1 MSRKLGSSRSWRE
14 MSCMFE
20 LGLRSAETVVDVES
34 GKDWRLNDIRI
45 ILIRPNIFSAA
56 VHTGDCPKP
65 SLLAS
70 ILSYHC
76 ASSDLLMTLVL
87 QSRSAEWPQ
96 ESLIRLA
103 LRTVALRR
111 QSGQG
116 RRRLE
121 VDEGSSSAVL

>member
-56 VHTGDCPKP
+56 VNIGGCPKP
-65 SLLAS
+65 CLLAS
-70 ILSYHC
+70 ILFYYC
-76 ASSDLLMTLVL
+76 ASSNLLMTLVL
-87 QSRSAEWPQ
+87 QSRSAEW
-96 ESLIRLA
+96 L
-103 LRTVALRR
+103 
-111 QSGQG
+111 
-116 RRRLE
+116 
-121 VDEGSSSAVL
+121 